1 MVDGHSAKM
10 PLTSRMQR
18 GSSFAVR
25 TEGLIGVTPHA
36 VGISE
41 DTWAVSQAAHNAVAL
56 GRRVKFHISQAIWH
70 KIRETWSH
78 SEWLESFPRWSVL
91 YLEMMHDPIIQ

>member
-10 PLTSRMQR
+10 PLTSRMRR

-25 TEGLIGVTPHA
+25 TEGLIGFAPHA

-41 DTWAVSQAAHNAVAL
+41 DTWAVSQAAHNAIAL
-56 GRRVKFHISQAIWH
+56 GERARFGVSKAISH
-70 KIRETWSH
+70 KLRETCSH
-78 SEWLESFPRWSVL
+78 SEWLAPFPRPARGCL
-91 YLEMMHDPIIQ
+91 RMILHP